1 MQSTN
6 LTKQYNG
13 FAEQM
18 IKTEYNFR
26 LMYHYRMFLTKS
38 LLIFSS
44 TTKRYIFYIQIYFKY
59 STVSHLSYSQNV
71 TISIS
76 KLSLDAVP

>member
-26 LMYHYRMFLTKS
+26 LMYHYRMFLTKKFVDFQQHHQT
-38 LLIFSS
+38 I
-44 TTKRYIFYIQIYFKY
+44 YILYTEYILNI
-59 STVSHLSYSQNV
+59 VL
-71 TISIS
+71 
-76 KLSLDAVP
+76 

>member
-26 LMYHYRMFLTKS
+26 LMYHYRMFLTKKFVDFQQHHQTIYI
-38 LLIFSS
+38 LYTDIF
-44 TTKRYIFYIQIYFKY
+44 
-59 STVSHLSYSQNV
+59 
-71 TISIS
+71 
-76 KLSLDAVP
+76 